1 MKVLVTGPTGFV
13 GKALV
18 EKLKADGHEVVAA
31 GRAESGAIETTRWD
45 DVLPGVDT
53 IVHLAARV
61 HQMRDTSVDPLVAFR
76 AVNRDATVRLGEAAR
91 KHGVKRFIFLSSVK
105 AAVDKTG
112 IEGVDETM
120 PPVPQSPYG
129 ISKLEAEQAL
139 LSMPEIGPVILR
151 PPLIYGPGAKGNLAG
166 LARLIKRGIP
176 LPVGGIDNRRSFLGL
191 GNLVAAIE
199 AALIAPDIEGQVFY
213 VADDKSL
220 STAELV
226 RALGVSLGRNNPILF
241 ININILN
248 IIAKLF
254 SQQERLARLTDS
266 LVIENDKFKAATGWR
281 PVISLQEELARF
293 AAALY

>member
-1 MKVLVTGPTGFV
+1 
-13 GKALV
+13 
-18 EKLKADGHEVVAA
+18 
-31 GRAESGAIETTRWD
+31 
-45 DVLPGVDT
+45 
-53 IVHLAARV
+53 
-61 HQMRDTSVDPLVAFR
+61 
-76 AVNRDATVRLGEAAR
+76 
-91 KHGVKRFIFLSSVK
+91 
-105 AAVDKTG
+105 
-112 IEGVDETM
+112 
-120 PPVPQSPYG
+120 
-129 ISKLEAEQAL
+129 
-139 LSMPEIGPVILR
+139 MPEIGPVILR

-191 GNLVAAIE
+191 GNLVAAIG

-226 RALGVSLGRNNPILF
+226 RALGVSLGRNTPILS

-248 IIAKLF
+248 IIAKLL